1 MTMDRQL
8 SLFDEQNT
16 AISQIAGF
24 DVVLK
29 AAMSRAAAESPYSRA
44 EIADR
49 MTALAQRSGRRLT
62 GGNAKS
68 ISLDTLEKWLNPES
82 DQLPPTRAVNVFMHV
97 CGVSPLAAWAA
108 GHGCGIMTPKDRK
121 LRDLAEKKLTIQR
134 ATLEARALETQLKE
148 EMK

>member
-1 MTMDRQL
+1 MSTQL
-8 SLFDEQNT
+8 SLFDEQST

-29 AAMSRAAAESPYSRA
+29 AAMNRAAAESRHSRA
-44 EIADR
+44 EIVER
-49 MTALAQRSGRRLT
+49 MNALSQRAGRRLT

-97 CGVSPLAAWAA
+97 CGTSPLAAWAA
-108 GHGCGIMTPKDRK
+108 GHGCGIMTPKDKK
-121 LRDLAEKKLTIQR
+121 LRDLAEKKITLQR
-134 ATLEARALETQLKE
+134 VAAEARRLESQLKE
-148 EMK
+148 EMT